1 MTNNH
6 EIKLAKVGEL
16 VLVSG
21 CEKPVPTRNFRILQA
36 EKETKTDMMNPVM
49 QRCSCREYAETA
61 VPEELLRQL
70 AAAGMQAPSAKNE
83 RPWEFLIVCSDE
95 GKQKLAQ
102 ASPYAKMCTNASA
115 VIVVLADEAR
125 IPKTVRG
132 GCRTSAPAQKTSSF
146 ALRSWASE
154 RYGWACTRGRI
165 AWMRSAR
172 PLHCRIG
179 TFRSQQFRSAIRKS
193 PCARRIASMRR
204 VSAGCAED
212 AGMNVYLSTAQAK
225 SIVLQLMQIFPE
237 GVSLCDEDGVI
248 LSSSD
253 TGRINRTS
261 PLAKQCIEQA
271 NSGKPYN
278 ERVVDGNVT
287 ATPLF
292 FKDVC
297 VGAVLMLGDI
307 EQIKRLT
314 SIAKAVGESVIY
326 QPYLKDTSQ
335 VSDIINF
342 EFLSEWLNTPGEYS
356 LDFYRRGLRNGI
368 DVSQEYGVVLLD
380 GIWNQLSAQ
389 KAVESIL
396 PHSNYY
402 ICLGNNS
409 IVLIMR
415 KGYDP
420 SIIKDLSM
428 LFNDVSIA
436 TGRTGPNLNE
446 AFVSAQNTMF
456 AGKRLYPESMI
467 YDYRDFEFAYAIS
480 GLRQVQFDTKIN
492 ELFAQPIYDDLVQTL
507 EVFFK
512 ESGNQAEVINK
523 LYIHRNTL
531 KYRLDRIQ
539 EITGKNP
546 RVFED
551 LFYLYTAYILH
562 KLKK

>member
-1 MTNNH
+1 
-6 EIKLAKVGEL
+6 
-16 VLVSG
+16 
-21 CEKPVPTRNFRILQA
+21 
-36 EKETKTDMMNPVM
+36 
-49 QRCSCREYAETA
+49 
-61 VPEELLRQL
+61 
-70 AAAGMQAPSAKNE
+70 
-83 RPWEFLIVCSDE
+83 
-95 GKQKLAQ
+95 
-102 ASPYAKMCTNASA
+102 
-115 VIVVLADEAR
+115 
-125 IPKTVRG
+125 
-132 GCRTSAPAQKTSSF
+132 
-146 ALRSWASE
+146 
-154 RYGWACTRGRI
+154 
-165 AWMRSAR
+165 
-172 PLHCRIG
+172 
-179 TFRSQQFRSAIRKS
+179 
-193 PCARRIASMRR
+193 
-204 VSAGCAED
+204 
-212 AGMNVYLSTAQAK
+212 MNVYLSTAQAK

-396 PHSNYY
+396 ESTGKIRTGDH
-402 ICLGNNS
+402 I
-409 IVLIMR
+409 
-415 KGYDP
+415 
-420 SIIKDLSM
+420 SII
-428 LFNDVSIA
+428 
-436 TGRTGPNLNE
+436 
-446 AFVSAQNTMF
+446 
-456 AGKRLYPESMI
+456 
-467 YDYRDFEFAYAIS
+467 
-480 GLRQVQFDTKIN
+480 
-492 ELFAQPIYDDLVQTL
+492 
-507 EVFFK
+507 
-512 ESGNQAEVINK
+512 
-523 LYIHRNTL
+523 
-531 KYRLDRIQ
+531 
-539 EITGKNP
+539 
-546 RVFED
+546 
-551 LFYLYTAYILH
+551 
-562 KLKK
+562 

>member
-1 MTNNH
+1 
-6 EIKLAKVGEL
+6 
-16 VLVSG
+16 
-21 CEKPVPTRNFRILQA
+21 
-36 EKETKTDMMNPVM
+36 
-49 QRCSCREYAETA
+49 
-61 VPEELLRQL
+61 
-70 AAAGMQAPSAKNE
+70 
-83 RPWEFLIVCSDE
+83 
-95 GKQKLAQ
+95 
-102 ASPYAKMCTNASA
+102 
-115 VIVVLADEAR
+115 
-125 IPKTVRG
+125 
-132 GCRTSAPAQKTSSF
+132 
-146 ALRSWASE
+146 
-154 RYGWACTRGRI
+154 
-165 AWMRSAR
+165 
-172 PLHCRIG
+172 
-179 TFRSQQFRSAIRKS
+179 
-193 PCARRIASMRR
+193 MRR
-204 VSAGCAED
+204 VSAGCDED

-271 NSGKPYN
+271 NSGKLYN

-297 VGAVLMLGDI
+297 VGAVLMLGDN
-307 EQIKRLT
+307 EQIKCLT

-356 LDFYRRGLRNGI
+356 LDFYRLGLRNGI

-420 SIIKDLSM
+420 SIIKELSM
-428 LFNDVSIA
+428 LFNDVSFA

>member
-1 MTNNH
+1 M
-6 EIKLAKVGEL
+6 
-16 VLVSG
+16 
-21 CEKPVPTRNFRILQA
+21 
-36 EKETKTDMMNPVM
+36 
-49 QRCSCREYAETA
+49 
-61 VPEELLRQL
+61 
-70 AAAGMQAPSAKNE
+70 
-83 RPWEFLIVCSDE
+83 
-95 GKQKLAQ
+95 
-102 ASPYAKMCTNASA
+102 
-115 VIVVLADEAR
+115 
-125 IPKTVRG
+125 
-132 GCRTSAPAQKTSSF
+132 
-146 ALRSWASE
+146 
-154 RYGWACTRGRI
+154 
-165 AWMRSAR
+165 
-172 PLHCRIG
+172 
-179 TFRSQQFRSAIRKS
+179 
-193 PCARRIASMRR
+193 
-204 VSAGCAED
+204 
-212 AGMNVYLSTAQAK
+212 
-225 SIVLQLMQIFPE
+225 
-237 GVSLCDEDGVI
+237 
-248 LSSSD
+248 
-253 TGRINRTS
+253 
-261 PLAKQCIEQA
+261 
-271 NSGKPYN
+271 
-278 ERVVDGNVT
+278 
-287 ATPLF
+287 
-292 FKDVC
+292 
-297 VGAVLMLGDI
+297 
-307 EQIKRLT
+307 
-314 SIAKAVGESVIY
+314 
-326 QPYLKDTSQ
+326 
-335 VSDIINF
+335 SDIINF

-420 SIIKDLSM
+420 SIIKELSM
-428 LFNDVSIA
+428 LFNDVSFA

>member
-1 MTNNH
+1 
-6 EIKLAKVGEL
+6 
-16 VLVSG
+16 
-21 CEKPVPTRNFRILQA
+21 
-36 EKETKTDMMNPVM
+36 
-49 QRCSCREYAETA
+49 
-61 VPEELLRQL
+61 
-70 AAAGMQAPSAKNE
+70 
-83 RPWEFLIVCSDE
+83 
-95 GKQKLAQ
+95 
-102 ASPYAKMCTNASA
+102 
-115 VIVVLADEAR
+115 
-125 IPKTVRG
+125 
-132 GCRTSAPAQKTSSF
+132 
-146 ALRSWASE
+146 
-154 RYGWACTRGRI
+154 
-165 AWMRSAR
+165 
-172 PLHCRIG
+172 
-179 TFRSQQFRSAIRKS
+179 
-193 PCARRIASMRR
+193 MRR
-204 VSAGCAED
+204 VSAGCDED

-271 NSGKPYN
+271 NSGKLYN

-297 VGAVLMLGDI
+297 VGAVLMLGDN
-307 EQIKRLT
+307 EQIKCLT

-420 SIIKDLSM
+420 SIIKELSM
-428 LFNDVSIA
+428 LFNDVSFA

-512 ESGNQAEVINK
+512 ERAT
-523 LYIHRNTL
+523 R
-531 KYRLDRIQ
+531 
-539 EITGKNP
+539 P
-546 RVFED
+546 R
-551 LFYLYTAYILH
+551 
-562 KLKK
+562 

>member
-1 MTNNH
+1 
-6 EIKLAKVGEL
+6 
-16 VLVSG
+16 
-21 CEKPVPTRNFRILQA
+21 
-36 EKETKTDMMNPVM
+36 
-49 QRCSCREYAETA
+49 
-61 VPEELLRQL
+61 
-70 AAAGMQAPSAKNE
+70 
-83 RPWEFLIVCSDE
+83 
-95 GKQKLAQ
+95 
-102 ASPYAKMCTNASA
+102 
-115 VIVVLADEAR
+115 
-125 IPKTVRG
+125 
-132 GCRTSAPAQKTSSF
+132 
-146 ALRSWASE
+146 
-154 RYGWACTRGRI
+154 
-165 AWMRSAR
+165 
-172 PLHCRIG
+172 
-179 TFRSQQFRSAIRKS
+179 
-193 PCARRIASMRR
+193 MRR
-204 VSAGCAED
+204 VSAGCDED

-271 NSGKPYN
+271 NSGKLYN

-297 VGAVLMLGDI
+297 VGAVLMLGDN
-307 EQIKRLT
+307 EQIKCLT

-342 EFLSEWLNTPGEYS
+342 EFLSEWLNTRGSIPLTFIAAVCATAS
-356 LDFYRRGLRNGI
+356 MCRRNT
-368 DVSQEYGVVLLD
+368 VWSLD

-420 SIIKDLSM
+420 SIIKELSM
-428 LFNDVSIA
+428 LFNDVSFA

>member
-1 MTNNH
+1 
-6 EIKLAKVGEL
+6 
-16 VLVSG
+16 
-21 CEKPVPTRNFRILQA
+21 
-36 EKETKTDMMNPVM
+36 
-49 QRCSCREYAETA
+49 
-61 VPEELLRQL
+61 
-70 AAAGMQAPSAKNE
+70 
-83 RPWEFLIVCSDE
+83 
-95 GKQKLAQ
+95 
-102 ASPYAKMCTNASA
+102 
-115 VIVVLADEAR
+115 
-125 IPKTVRG
+125 
-132 GCRTSAPAQKTSSF
+132 
-146 ALRSWASE
+146 
-154 RYGWACTRGRI
+154 
-165 AWMRSAR
+165 
-172 PLHCRIG
+172 
-179 TFRSQQFRSAIRKS
+179 
-193 PCARRIASMRR
+193 MRR
-204 VSAGCAED
+204 VSAGCDED

-271 NSGKPYN
+271 NSGKLYN

-297 VGAVLMLGDI
+297 VGAVLMLGDN
-307 EQIKRLT
+307 EQIKCLT

-342 EFLSEWLNTPGEYS
+342 EFLSEWLN
-356 LDFYRRGLRNGI
+356 
-368 DVSQEYGVVLLD
+368 GVVLLD

-420 SIIKDLSM
+420 SIIKELSM
-428 LFNDVSIA
+428 LFSDVSFA

>member
-1 MTNNH
+1 
-6 EIKLAKVGEL
+6 
-16 VLVSG
+16 
-21 CEKPVPTRNFRILQA
+21 
-36 EKETKTDMMNPVM
+36 
-49 QRCSCREYAETA
+49 
-61 VPEELLRQL
+61 
-70 AAAGMQAPSAKNE
+70 
-83 RPWEFLIVCSDE
+83 
-95 GKQKLAQ
+95 
-102 ASPYAKMCTNASA
+102 
-115 VIVVLADEAR
+115 
-125 IPKTVRG
+125 
-132 GCRTSAPAQKTSSF
+132 
-146 ALRSWASE
+146 
-154 RYGWACTRGRI
+154 
-165 AWMRSAR
+165 
-172 PLHCRIG
+172 
-179 TFRSQQFRSAIRKS
+179 
-193 PCARRIASMRR
+193 MRR
-204 VSAGCAED
+204 VSAGCDED

-271 NSGKPYN
+271 NSGKLYN

-297 VGAVLMLGDI
+297 VGAVLMLGDN
-307 EQIKRLT
+307 EQIKCLT

-420 SIIKDLSM
+420 SIIKELSM
-428 LFNDVSIA
+428 LFNDVSFA
-436 TGRTGPNLNE
+436 TGRTGP
-446 AFVSAQNTMF
+446 
-456 AGKRLYPESMI
+456 
-467 YDYRDFEFAYAIS
+467 
-480 GLRQVQFDTKIN
+480 
-492 ELFAQPIYDDLVQTL
+492 
-507 EVFFK
+507 
-512 ESGNQAEVINK
+512 
-523 LYIHRNTL
+523 
-531 KYRLDRIQ
+531 
-539 EITGKNP
+539 
-546 RVFED
+546 
-551 LFYLYTAYILH
+551 
-562 KLKK
+562 